1 MARYSE
7 KRRAALETTMRDEVL
22 RVASGILRE
31 EGFPAMTM
39 ERIARE
45 IGVSR
50 GTLYNYFT
58 DADTVLV
65 FVEQRTFE
73 PIKREVERVAASDL
87 AADAKLD
94 GIVRSIFDALN
105 ADRALALALFAK
117 QELRGARAEQKKR
130 NHRDF
135 LDLLEG
141 IVQEG
146 IASGAFREV
155 NPRLAAEVILG
166 ATTGYI
172 ETMLY
177 SGEFR
182 TGDEIAPGM
191 MDVLLSGLEA
201 RPPTARST
209 APPGNPRS

>member
-22 RVASGILRE
+22 RVATGILRE
-31 EGFPAMTM
+31 EGFPALTM

-50 GTLYNYFT
+50 GTLYNYFA
-58 DADTVLV
+58 DADAVLV
-65 FVEQRTFE
+65 FVEERTFE
-73 PIKREVERVAASDL
+73 PIKREVESVAASDL
-87 AADAKLD
+87 SADAKLE
-94 GIVRSIFDALN
+94 GILRSVFDRLYS
-105 ADRALALALFAK
+105 DRALALALFAK
-117 QELRGARAEQKKR
+117 QELHGPRAEQKKH

-141 IVQEG
+141 IVEEG
-146 IASGAFREV
+146 IASRTFREV
-155 NPRLAAEVILG
+155 SPRLAAEVILG
-166 ATTGYI
+166 STTGYI

-191 MDVLLSGLEA
+191 MDVLLSGLQA
-201 RPPTARST
+201 RPPTTRST